1 MICSSWHYRAGKETF
16 IGYFLLL
23 NILMKKR
30 YLTYLASC
38 EKNQPFMKEK
48 VILKVERGKW
58 GRFFSRRYREKWR
71 VMGIALTLRRS
82 CREGHAFIESSARP
96 LERQFFSK
104 AASTPDCFF
113 SPTLVYNVI
122 KDSTAPH
129 AGLVFWVKLHSEF
142 QISTQRENGGIS
154 DLFE

>member
-1 MICSSWHYRAGKETF
+1 
-16 IGYFLLL
+16 
-23 NILMKKR
+23 
-30 YLTYLASC
+30 
-38 EKNQPFMKEK
+38 MKEK

-58 GRFFSRRYREKWR
+58 GRFFSRRLRK
-71 VMGIALTLRRS
+71 MAGDGDSADLRRS

-142 QISTQRENGGIS
+142 QISTQRENGAVS